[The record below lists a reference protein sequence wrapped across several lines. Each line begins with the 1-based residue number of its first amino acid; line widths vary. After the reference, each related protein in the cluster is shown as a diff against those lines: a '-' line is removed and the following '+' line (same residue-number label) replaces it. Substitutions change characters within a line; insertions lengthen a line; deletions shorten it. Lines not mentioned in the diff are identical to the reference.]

1 MDKIY
6 IVIPVYNKIAYTRNC
21 LNSLKGQTY
30 SNFQTIVVD
39 DGSKDGTA
47 EAIAS
52 EFPEVKLLKGD
63 GNLWWTG
70 ATNMGVEYALQSA
83 DEQDFIL
90 TLNNDLE
97 VHEDYL
103 EQLLK
108 VYRQKKPCLVG
119 SVSVNIHEPEK
130 VEFLGVKWNKITAKS
145 RPVIREKISYSQLK
159 EQYDYLPTDLLPGRG
174 TLIPVEAFHKIGLFD
189 FKRFPQYVADY
200 DFARRAYNAG
210 YKLIVSTKAVVQSI
224 VESSG
229 LKYKDKPSFKIF
241 FQSLSS
247 IKSPV
252 WYKIRYYWAMR
263 HSPIKF
269 GYFLISMGRI
279 IFSFLREMLVYNFK
293 KA

>member
-6 IVIPVYNKIAYTRNC
+6 IVIPVFNKIEYTRNC

-39 DGSKDGTA
+39 DGSKDGTS
-47 EAIAS
+47 EIIAS
-52 EFPEVKLLKGD
+52 EFPEVMLLKGN

-70 ATNMGVEYALQSA
+70 ATNMGVEFALQSA

-97 VHEDYL
+97 VNEDYL

-108 VYRQKKPCLVG
+108 VYRQAKPCLVG

-130 VEFLGVKWNKITAKS
+130 VEFLGVKWNSITAKS
-145 RPVIREKISYSQLK
+145 RPVIQERINYTQLK
-159 EQYDYLPTDLLPGRG
+159 DQYDYLPSDLLPGRG

-189 FKRFPQYVADY
+189 FKHFPQYVADY

-210 YKLIVSTKAVVQSI
+210 YKLVVSTKAVVQSV

-229 LKYKDKPSFKIF
+229 LKYKDKPSFKVF

-269 GYFLISMGRI
+269 GYFLISMVRI
-279 IFSFLREMLVYNFK
+279 TFSFLREMLVYNFK
-293 KA
+293 KV